1 MISVGFFT
9 VIKVSV
15 SIAVVVLLSM
25 IAEWAGPRT
34 AGIVSGYPLGAALS
48 LYFIGLEVRPE
59 FAAQSALFTASGLAA
74 TIAFA
79 GGYLLGLRFAEDR
92 HRLAGLAISILSGIA
107 AYGLMAG
114 FLSFM
119 PINWVSAPLIAIT
132 SMVLAARVFRSVP
145 DMKIQQKIRLG
156 LSVTFLR
163 AAFAAAV
170 ILAITTMARMV
181 GPRWAGLFSAF
192 PITMFPLLA
201 IIQFT
206 YQPDHARTII
216 KNIPRGLGSLLI
228 YTMVVAASYEGL
240 GINWGTLLGY
250 LAATFYLILLEYGM
264 RRNVVSSDMKP
275 GRYGSKS

>member
-1 MISVGFFT
+1 
-9 VIKVSV
+9 
-15 SIAVVVLLSM
+15 
-25 IAEWAGPRT
+25 
-34 AGIVSGYPLGAALS
+34 
-48 LYFIGLEVRPE
+48 
-59 FAAQSALFTASGLAA
+59 
-74 TIAFA
+74 
-79 GGYLLGLRFAEDR
+79 
-92 HRLAGLAISILSGIA
+92 
-107 AYGLMAG
+107 MAG

-132 SMVLAARVFRSVP
+132 SMVLAAWVFRSVP

-156 LSVTFLR
+156 FSVTFLR
-163 AAFAAAV
+163 AVFAAVV
-170 ILAITTMARMV
+170 ILAITTLARMV

-192 PITMFPLLA
+192 PITMLPLLA

-250 LAATFYLILLEYGM
+250 LAATVYLILLEYGM
-264 RRNVVSSDMKP
+264 RRKVVGSGMKP
-275 GRYGSKS
+275 GRYGTKS